1 MASYDTWYNLLK
13 GLSRGAFDV
22 LEVRDGNGVMR
33 NILTLVGS
41 GGSGG
46 SGGVSDVQASAPLS
60 ASTIGTVR
68 TLSINLGAYS
78 TSVQVT
84 AAINSA
90 LTSYV
95 TQTALAT
102 ALVPYFTGTQVAL
115 ILTAYDSRIAAAT
128 ATTAALAPY
137 STTVAAATATTAA
150 G

>member
-1 MASYDTWYNLLK
+1 MT
-13 GLSRGAFDV
+13 
-22 LEVRDGNGVMR
+22 
-33 NILTLVGS
+33 NILTLIGS
-41 GGSGG
+41 GGSG

-60 ASTIGTVR
+60 VVTSGTVR

-84 AAINSA
+84 AAINAA
-90 LTSYV
+90 LATYI

-102 ALVPYFTGTQVAL
+102 ALIPYFTGTQIVL

-137 STTVAAATATTAA
+137 STTAAAATAI
-150 G
+150 